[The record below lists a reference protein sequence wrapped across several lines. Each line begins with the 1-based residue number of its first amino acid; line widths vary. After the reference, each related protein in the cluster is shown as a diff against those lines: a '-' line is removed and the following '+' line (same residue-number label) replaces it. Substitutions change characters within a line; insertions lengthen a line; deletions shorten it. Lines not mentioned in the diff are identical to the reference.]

1 MKYKKLV
8 SFIFGVR
15 FSNGNDVLTNS
26 FENNFG
32 IEGFLNMVD
41 SVYDTSTHKGK
52 GEYGYEFCI
61 KLDSC
66 DKVGIDFVNN
76 GLNSTQ
82 KKFIRYTITDRGT
95 SYCIKKNID
104 PQPADMGIDHI
115 WLTQAYNISKPSR
128 YYWIWNHG
136 NIMRKNGWD
145 EYIHEN
151 NQKWYKPWT
160 DHHINSGNG
169 VGTMNIFPLL
179 HHDLIKERGTI
190 AGKPV
195 ADSYWEDEIGGISSL
210 CDMNLDVKLLEE
222 SHNGPGFWDS
232 DFSGSLED
240 YSDGP
245 VDIDENYNWVF
256 SN

>member
-1 MKYKKLV
+1 MEYKKLV

-15 FSNGNDVLTNS
+15 FSDGNDVLTNS

-95 SYCIKKNID
+95 SYCIRNNID
-104 PQPADMGIDHI
+104 PQHAHTGIDHI
-115 WLTQAYNISKPSR
+115 WLNQAYNISKPSR

-136 NIMRKNGWD
+136 NIMRKDGWD

-169 VGTMNIFPLL
+169 VGTMNIFPILD
-179 HHDLIKERGTI
+179 HDLIKE
-190 AGKPV
+190 
-195 ADSYWEDEIGGISSL
+195 
-210 CDMNLDVKLLEE
+210 
-222 SHNGPGFWDS
+222 
-232 DFSGSLED
+232 
-240 YSDGP
+240 
-245 VDIDENYNWVF
+245 
-256 SN
+256 